1 MTRLFFLI
9 LLSCLCF
16 LLCATDTFSQEI
28 LVVRNLRIKP
38 YSNALTGFQAVLGGK
53 FGNINY
59 TVLGAEDAASSL
71 RRKKPDLVLA
81 IGMDALHA
89 VKRNTDIPIVYL
101 MVLAPESL
109 VHMEKNITGVSMTVS
124 PEKQLAALRKILP
137 GVRRVGLLYD
147 PRKSGQFV
155 KRAQGA
161 ARDVRIELLAK
172 EVIHPKSVL
181 EALNSLKG
189 AVDALWMIPDTTVV
203 TPETAEMIML
213 FSLENRLPVSTFSV
227 KYLEMGALMSL
238 DINASDMGRQAGEL
252 ASRILSGT
260 NSRDITA
267 VEADNP
273 TLVINETVARK
284 LRIPLGVEI
293 RAKARII
300 K

>member
-1 MTRLFFLI
+1 MPRKYLLT
-9 LLSCLCF
+9 LLSFFCF
-16 LLCATDTFSQEI
+16 LWCATDTFAQEI
-28 LVVRNLRIKP
+28 VVVRNMRIKP
-38 YSNALTGFQAVLGGK
+38 YSDALSGFKAVLGGK

-59 TVLGAEDAASSL
+59 TVLGSEDAASSI
-71 RRKKPDLVLA
+71 RRNKPDLILA
-81 IGMDALHA
+81 IGLDALNA
-89 VKRNTDIPIVYL
+89 MRRNTDIPIVYL
-101 MVLAPESL
+101 MVLAPDSL
-109 VHMEKNITGVSMTVS
+109 VHLEKNINGVSMTIS

-137 GVRRVGLLYD
+137 GVRRLGLLYD
-147 PRKSGQFV
+147 SRKSGQFV

-161 ARDVRIELLAK
+161 ARELRIDLLAK
-172 EVIHPKSVL
+172 EVTHPKSVL

-189 AVDALWMIPDTTVV
+189 AIDALWMIPDTTVV

-260 NSRDITA
+260 NSREITS

-293 RAKARII
+293 RAKARIV

>member
-16 LLCATDTFSQEI
+16 LRCATDTFSQEI

-38 YSNALTGFQAVLGGK
+38 YSDALTGFQAVLGGK

-260 NSRDITA
+260 NSRDITS

>member
-1 MTRLFFLI
+1 MRLFSLI

-38 YSNALTGFQAVLGGK
+38 YSDALTGFQAVLGGK

-89 VKRNTDIPIVYL
+89 VRRNTDIPIVYL

-161 ARDVRIELLAK
+161 ARDLRIELLAK
-172 EVIHPKSVL
+172 EVNHPKSVL